1 MWRGHQAPQSLEEQV
16 GLLAFALD
24 LRRGMRS
31 QLRID
36 RNQRTAGRLRD
47 HLVQAGAFQ
56 IVEIVVGMRNG
67 GARHDHAVVGQEGDV
82 LARHRA

>member
-1 MWRGHQAPQSLEEQV
+1 MWRGQHVPERLEEQV

-24 LRRGMRS
+24 LRRGKRS

-36 RNQRTAGRLRD
+36 RNQRSPGRLRD

-67 GARHDHAVVGQEGDV
+67 GARHDHAAAVPCQR
-82 LARHRA
+82 RHR